1 MKTSSVSAYLNPT
14 VITFIAFSQ
23 GLLSLTDLATFY
35 LLKDD
40 LGFSPSKV
48 SFFTSLVM
56 IPWMIKP
63 LWGFISDSFP
73 ILNKRRSPYLFI
85 FGLSQCLFYLT
96 LSRISYTTVKV
107 FLILLF
113 NNIST
118 CFCNVIGEALV
129 VEESQKSNHAQ
140 EKAANYVTLFF
151 GAKAVGILLT
161 SYTSGYLLEI
171 VSKETIFF
179 IAAFFPILIISSAFL
194 LKEQPV
200 HSEIKVREQVVLIS
214 KFFFKKEMFV
224 PVLFIFLFAAVPGC
238 GDAMYFFYTN
248 RLGFDPEFMGRLK
261 LVYGIGTLIGM
272 ALYNVWLKDFSFKK
286 LLVCSTILCMVIN
299 LTQVLL
305 VSRVNSSIGIPD
317 EAFAIG
323 CSFVVQITAELNMM
337 PLLVLCCKVCPK
349 NIEGS
354 LYALLMST
362 WNFGL
367 MVSGQVGGLL
377 LMALG
382 ITDKEFGNLWVLV
395 VVTSGLMVLPLPI
408 LYWVK
413 EEEEKNEK
421 VDEKYEVV

>member
-1 MKTSSVSAYLNPT
+1 MKTNSVSNYLNPT
-14 VITFIAFSQ
+14 VIIFIAFSQ

-48 SFFTSLVM
+48 SFFSSIVM

-63 LWGFISDSFP
+63 LWGFISDSYP

-85 FGLSQCLFYLT
+85 FGLSQCLFWIT
-96 LSRISYTTVKV
+96 LSNISYTTFKV
-107 FLILLF
+107 FLIILF

-129 VEESQKSNHAQ
+129 VEESQKFNHDQ
-140 EKAANYVTLFF
+140 TKAANYVTLFF
-151 GAKAVGILLT
+151 GARAVGILLT

-171 VSKETIFF
+171 VSKQTIFF
-179 IAAFFPILIISSAFL
+179 IAAFFPILIITSAFIL
-194 LKEQPV
+194 QEELVQT
-200 HSEIKVREQVVLIS
+200 EIKVKEQVGLIS
-214 KFFFKKEMFV
+214 KFFLKKEIFV

-248 RLGFDPEFMGRLK
+248 KLGFEPEFMGRLK
-261 LVYGIGTLIGM
+261 FIYGIGTIIGM
-272 ALYNVWLKDFSFKK
+272 VLYNFWLKDFSFKK
-286 LLVCSTILCMVIN
+286 LLIYSTIVCMVIN
-299 LTQVLL
+299 LAQVLL
-305 VSRVNSSIGIPD
+305 VCRVNRAIGIPD
-317 EAFAIG
+317 EAFAIA
-323 CSFVVQITAELNMM
+323 CSFIVQITAELNIM

-367 MVSGQVGGLL
+367 MASGQLGGLM
-377 LMALG
+377 LMILG
-382 ITDKEFGNLWVLV
+382 ITDKNFENLWILV

-413 EEEEKNEK
+413 EDESIDNKYEK
-421 VDEKYEVV
+421 V

>member
-1 MKTSSVSAYLNPT
+1 MKPYSISTYLNPT
-14 VITFIAFSQ
+14 VIIFIAFSQ

-35 LLKDD
+35 MLKDD

-48 SFFTSLVM
+48 SFFTSLIM
-56 IPWMIKP
+56 LPWMIKP
-63 LWGFISDSFP
+63 LWGFISDSCP

-85 FGLSQCLFYLT
+85 FGLSQCLFWVI
-96 LSRISYTTVKV
+96 LSTTSYTTLKV

-129 VEESQKSNHAQ
+129 VEESQKSNHDQ
-140 EKAANYVTLFF
+140 TKAANYVTLFF
-151 GAKAVGILLT
+151 GARAVGTLLT
-161 SYTSGYLLEI
+161 SYTSGYLLE
-171 VSKETIFF
+171 VVTKQTIFL
-179 IAAFFPILIISSAFL
+179 IAAFFPILIIFSAFIL
-194 LKEQPV
+194 QEEPV
-200 HSEIKVREQVVLIS
+200 QSEIKVKEQVSLIS
-214 KFFFKKEMFV
+214 KFFFQKEIFV
-224 PVLFIFLFAAVPGC
+224 PVVFIFLFAAVPGC

-248 RLGFDPEFMGRLK
+248 QLGFEPEFLGRLK
-261 LVYGIGTLIGM
+261 FIYGIGSIIGM
-272 ALYNVWLKDFSFKK
+272 LMYNFWLKDFSFKK
-286 LLVCSTILCMVIN
+286 LLVYSTVFCMLIN
-299 LTQVLL
+299 LTQILL
-305 VSRVNSSIGIPD
+305 VCRVNRSLGIPD

-323 CSFVVQITAELNMM
+323 CSFIVQITAELNIM

-367 MVSGQVGGLL
+367 MASGQLGGLL

-382 ITDKEFGNLWVLV
+382 INEKEFGNLWILV

-413 EEEEKNEK
+413 ENEK
-421 VDEKYEVV
+421 IEEKYEKV